1 MPVRLSALWPS
12 LCCPPASPNEKEMG
26 ALISDIGMLC
36 WFRALRRP
44 ICSMNSSWPLNGPF
58 SWRGMPRRWLSGPAL
73 VRFVHTCPEDGR
85 CRFPEKARPSLEACG
100 VDVYRTAHNAGLP
113 LSPVSHP
120 QGYVKYVG
128 LVLFDKKG
136 SHASP
141 AGPGSLD
148 A

>member
-1 MPVRLSALWPS
+1 
-12 LCCPPASPNEKEMG
+12 
-26 ALISDIGMLC
+26 MLC

-44 ICSMNSSWPLNGPF
+44 MCSMNSSLALERAVFPGGVCRGAGFRGGPC
-58 SWRGMPRRWLSGPAL
+58 PVCP
-73 VRFVHTCPEDGR
+73 TCPEDGR

-100 VDVYRTAHNAGLP
+100 VDVYRTAHNAGLS